1 MSASLLAETRA
12 ILNRYGFRPKKKLG
26 QNFLVDRDLQERIV
40 EAAESGPQ
48 ETIIEIGPGLGILTR
63 ALCQTAGLVL
73 AIEIDTTLFGIL
85 RKELAGFSNLSL
97 VQADV
102 LTFDFGAW
110 AREKGVAGGVKVVA
124 NLPYYISTS
133 LLFHLLR
140 SRHLF
145 SLLVLMVQK
154 EVGERILAQPGSKQ
168 YGSLSIALQLY
179 AEPKIWASAPREAFY
194 PSPQVD
200 SLVLKI
206 LIRQEPRVEVGNEPL
221 FRSVVR
227 AAFAQ
232 RRKMLGNALPGQI
245 CPGMPKDVWDR
256 VFLDAELSR
265 KRRGE
270 TLSIEEFATLT
281 HHLNGWLEREGY
293 VPHRQG

>member
-1 MSASLLAETRA
+1 
-12 ILNRYGFRPKKKLG
+12 
-26 QNFLVDRDLQERIV
+26 
-40 EAAESGPQ
+40 
-48 ETIIEIGPGLGILTR
+48 
-63 ALCQTAGLVL
+63 
-73 AIEIDTTLFGIL
+73 
-85 RKELAGFSNLSL
+85 
-97 VQADV
+97 
-102 LTFDFGAW
+102 
-110 AREKGVAGGVKVVA
+110 
-124 NLPYYISTS
+124 
-133 LLFHLLR
+133 
-140 SRHLF
+140 
-145 SLLVLMVQK
+145 
-154 EVGERILAQPGSKQ
+154 
-168 YGSLSIALQLY
+168 
-179 AEPKIWASAPREAFY
+179 
-194 PSPQVD
+194 VD
-200 SLVLKI
+200 SVVLKI

>member
-179 AEPKIWASAPREAFY
+179 AEPKIWTSAPQEAFY

-200 SLVLKI
+200 SVVLKI
-206 LIRQEPRVEVGNEPL
+206 LIRQKPRVEVGNESL

-245 CPGMPKDVWDR
+245 CSGMPKDVWDR
-256 VFLDAELSR
+256 VFLDAELSQ